1 MYKKMVRDGYYTVL
15 MTYDRALRD
24 MPSAQCGVIFA
35 EDGTTHFV
43 SYTTRVI
50 SITPDG
56 WLECTGTYSQ
66 TTRKQIGR
74 FLREYA
80 PAITY
85 QMAKQCFNDGMVIN
99 IHTGEVKALI

>member
-1 MYKKMVRDGYYTVL
+1 MYKKMVRDGYYNVL

-56 WLECTGTYSQ
+56 
-66 TTRKQIGR
+66 
-74 FLREYA
+74 
-80 PAITY
+80 
-85 QMAKQCFNDGMVIN
+85 
-99 IHTGEVKALI
+99 